1 MKRVSVD
8 IGGTFTDCFLVWGE
22 RKVGGKALTTHHNL
36 AVGFHKALANALA
49 AAGAEGEQSLAELDS
64 IRYATTLGTNALIER
79 DGPRVGLLVTAG
91 FEATVPLS
99 RGRGYG
105 DGMPDAVQR
114 DDGSWLVD
122 GLLSI
127 DELKELFE
135 LDKLPDEEHGHY
147 QTVGGLVMTQI
158 RSIPTAGQWFYCAGL
173 RFEVMEMDGR
183 RVDKVLVT
191 TLRSEPPPQPE
202 NS

>member
-8 IGGTFTDCFLVWGE
+8 IGGTFTDCFLVWND

-36 AVGFHKALANALA
+36 AVGFHKALGNALA
-49 AAGAEGEQSLAELDS
+49 EAGADGEQSLAELES

-114 DDGSWLVD
+114 DLANATRPEPLVPVTLIRGVRERMNGAGIVVIPLDEDHLRLQLRDVAQDGHRERVIEPS
-122 GLLSI
+122 GPP
-127 DELKELFE
+127 EL
-135 LDKLPDEEHGHY
+135 Y
-147 QTVGGLVMTQI
+147 AVV
-158 RSIPTAGQWFYCAGL
+158 A
-173 RFEVMEMDGR
+173 EVLIYVW
-183 RVDKVLVT
+183 RVRERKAKAK
-191 TLRSEPPPQPE
+191 
-202 NS
+202 